1 MTISLTNAANNA
13 RQDGLVAH
21 IGNGAKLR
29 IYSGTAP
36 ANIDAALSG
45 NTLLGELT
53 CGTPFAPAAAGNG
66 VITAN
71 AITQDSAAD
80 NSGTA
85 SFYRIYKADGT
96 TPVLQG
102 SVTGTGGG
110 GDLELNTTNIVAGGP
125 IAVSSWTLTDG
136 N

>member
-13 RQDGLVAH
+13 RQDGLIAY
-21 IGNGAKLR
+21 IAGGAKLR
-29 IYSGTAP
+29 IYDGTPP

-45 NTLLGELT
+45 NTQLGELT
-53 CGTPFAPAAAGNG
+53 CGTPFAPAASGNG

-71 AITQDSAAD
+71 GITQDSSAD
-80 NSGTA
+80 ATGTA

-102 SVTGTGGG
+102 SVSASGGG
-110 GDLELNTTNIVAGGP
+110 GDLEISNINIVAGGV
-125 IAVSSWTLTDG
+125 ITVTAWTLTDG

>member
-13 RQDGLVAH
+13 RQDGLIAH
-21 IGNGAKLR
+21 IGAGAKLR
-29 IYSGTAP
+29 IYNGTPP

-45 NTLLGELT
+45 NTQLAELT

-71 AITQDSAAD
+71 PITQDSAAD
-80 NSGTA
+80 ATGTA

-102 SVTGTGGG
+102 TVTATGGG
-110 GDLELNTTNIVAGGP
+110 GDLELNTVNIVVGGP
-125 IAVSSWTLTDG
+125 VAVTSWTLTDG